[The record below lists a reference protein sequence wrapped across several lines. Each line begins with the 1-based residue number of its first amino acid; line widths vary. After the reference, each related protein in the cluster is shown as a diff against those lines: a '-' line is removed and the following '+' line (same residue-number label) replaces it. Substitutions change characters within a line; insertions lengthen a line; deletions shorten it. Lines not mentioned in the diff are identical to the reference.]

1 MESQEMLQSKILI
14 LDDEPANVL
23 LLQRLLEQ
31 CGFRTPEC
39 LTDSRLAFDRLD
51 TFDPDILLLDLHMP
65 YLDGFAILEG
75 IAARCPEDTY
85 FPVLVLTADE
95 TIDTKRKALDKGAS
109 DFLTKP
115 FDALEVVL
123 RVKNLLRVR
132 LLHAELGL
140 QKRRLEV

>member
-1 MESQEMLQSKILI
+1 
-14 LDDEPANVL
+14 
-23 LLQRLLEQ
+23 
-31 CGFRTPEC
+31 PEC

-65 YLDGFAILEG
+65 FLDGFAILEG
-75 IAARCPEDTY
+75 IAARIPEDTY

-123 RVKNLLRVR
+123 RVKNLLRVG
-132 LLHAELGL
+132 LLHSELRRHN
-140 QKRRLEV
+140 QRLEERVWERTQDLEDAQIEILERLGSAAEYRDDD